1 MFSCRLS
8 NNTAHRPH
16 GNVLGPNSDFGSKF
30 RDGYKTVIGCGN
42 EALPSTGQGSDCG
55 WGGGGWLR
63 VIPAAGSL
71 FAHLRPDWF
80 SFTSDKL
87 QLNGLFCSNE
97 RFLEK

>member
-1 MFSCRLS
+1 M
-8 NNTAHRPH
+8 
-16 GNVLGPNSDFGSKF
+16 GPDCDFDSKF
-30 RDGYKTVIGCGN
+30 CDEYKTVIGCGN
-42 EALPSTGQGSDCG
+42 EALPSTGQG
-55 WGGGGWLR
+55 GGARVGGVVR
-63 VIPAAGSL
+63 ADAGAGSL